1 MSEQKSIEGKASRKT
16 FRIRLDEMATIL
28 REEILSGKR
37 AIGEFLPS
45 ELDLTKQFHLS
56 NKSVRKALDILV
68 EEGLIEKIPKV
79 GNRVADSSQEKK
91 TVVRFGYHP
100 STSEETALA
109 EMIAEFHRL
118 YPHILVQPV
127 EIPVRNF
134 RNSVK
139 EYVDADLLDVF
150 TINHVSF
157 REFIED
163 SIVNLLEPCVPNPGV
178 YPFLSQAFSH
188 EGELLVQPFSF
199 SPVILCYNKEH
210 FAEQGLSEPYSGWT
224 WDDLLDHAGKLA
236 VENERFGFYFYLLS
250 NNRWPIFL
258 LQSGM
263 SFERNDQGEY
273 EVFGSKLADSLEMCR
288 KIIYMTDVF
297 PTMLSASSADAEEL
311 FLNGKVSMIM
321 TTYFRLNELKGATFA
336 YDIAPLPYLYEARTL
351 LVVIGL
357 AISRKSKVKEAARQ
371 LVAFLQSHASQS
383 MMRTHTLSIPAD
395 KNAVEWR
402 GEESIVRPS
411 RYFIFRE
418 IVPTFKLLNDL
429 NLNSKQMAGVLREAK
444 LYWSKL
450 QNIHVTCRNI
460 EDLLNEH
467 HAKTPS

>member
-1 MSEQKSIEGKASRKT
+1 MSERNSVEGKASRKT
-16 FRIRLDEMATIL
+16 FRIRLDEMANIL

-37 AIGEFLPS
+37 AVGEFLPS

-79 GNRVADSSQEKK
+79 GNRVASSTQDKK

-100 STSEETALA
+100 STNEETGLA
-109 EMIAEFHRL
+109 AMISEFHEK
-118 YPHILVQPV
+118 YPHIRVQPV
-127 EIPVRNF
+127 EIPATNF

-150 TINHVSF
+150 TINHGSF
-157 REFIED
+157 REFIEN
-163 SIVNLLEPCVPNPGV
+163 SNVNLLEPCQPNPGV
-178 YPFLSQAFSH
+178 YPFLSQAFTY

-210 FAEQGLSEPYSGWT
+210 FAERGLSEPYSGWT
-224 WDDLLDHAGKLA
+224 WDDLLEHAGKLA
-236 VENERFGFYFYLLS
+236 VENERFGFYFHLLS
-250 NNRWPIFL
+250 NNRWPLFP

-263 SFERNDQGEY
+263 SFERNGKGNY
-273 EVFGSKLADSLEMCR
+273 EVYGSRLADSLEMCR
-288 KIIYMTDVF
+288 KIIYMPDVF
-297 PTMLSASSADAEEL
+297 PTMLSASNADAEEL

-321 TTYFRLNELKGATFA
+321 TTYFGLNELKGASFE

-357 AISRKSKVKEAARQ
+357 AVSRKSKVKEAARQ
-371 LVAFLQSHASQS
+371 LVNFLQSHSSQS
-383 MMRTHTLSIPAD
+383 MMRQNTLSIPAD

-402 GEESIVRPS
+402 GEESLYRPS
-411 RYFIFRE
+411 RYNMFRE
-418 IVPTFKLLNDL
+418 IVPTYRLLNDL
-429 NLNSKQMAGVLREAK
+429 SLDSKQLGIVLREAK

-450 QNIHVTCRNI
+450 QNIQATCRKI
-460 EDLLNEH
+460 EEALNEEQ
-467 HAKTPS
+467 A